1 MTRAAAGPAP
11 GPAADGRT
19 VGELTEAQLL
29 RVVLNGLAPA
39 TRSGH
44 WPEGTVPPGDDAAL
58 VPAPRGGTLISTDA
72 MGEGTDFLH
81 RWPAGPRTRGFD
93 AGWKAVAQNLSDVNA
108 MGGTASA
115 LVTALTLPPTTPL
128 AWVRSFAA
136 GVVGAVGRLGAAQ
149 CRVAGGDLGTG
160 ERVHAAVT
168 VLGDPHPAGVL
179 RRAPAPVDRARVLA
193 EGADLV
199 HAQAPPARPAGPAG
213 VGAPSAGAASTRPGP
228 GWAAAGLALLLTD
241 RDELER
247 RAADLPP
254 ADRPGPREIA
264 RAVRAQLRPRPPLSL
279 GPAAVDAGILTLMD
293 VSDGLGRDA
302 HRMAAATG
310 GAGPAPVPW
319 LDQAWLGE
327 ATAPLRRVAALAGAS
342 PEALV
347 TGGGEDYGLLGL
359 AWPETALPAGFTRIG
374 RLVPAGAAAP
384 AGHRMLPE
392 AGWDPFGG

>member
-1 MTRAAAGPAP
+1 MSGAAGGP
-11 GPAADGRT
+11 GPGPT

-29 RVVLNGLAPA
+29 RAVLDGLAPA
-39 TRSGH
+39 TRPEH
-44 WPEGTVPPGDDAAL
+44 WPEGTVAPGDDAAL
-58 VPAPRGGTLISTDA
+58 VPAPRGGTLVSTDA
-72 MGEGTDFLH
+72 MGEDTDFLH
-81 RWPAGPRTRGFD
+81 RWPAGHRTRGYD

-115 LVTALTLPPTTPL
+115 LVTALTLSPTTPL

-179 RRAPAPVDRARVLA
+179 RRAPAPADRARVLA

-199 HAQAPPARPAGPAG
+199 HAQAAPARSVGISPAR
-213 VGAPSAGAASTRPGP
+213 SAETASRREGP
-228 GWAAAGLALLLTD
+228 GWAGAGLALLLTD
-241 RDELER
+241 RDELDR
-247 RAADLPP
+247 RASDLPT
-254 ADRPGPREIA
+254 AVRPGPRELA

-279 GPAAVDAGILTLMD
+279 GPAAVEAGILTLMD

-319 LDQAWLGE
+319 LDEAWLE
-327 ATAPLRRVAALAGAS
+327 DAAAPLQRVAALAGAS